1 MVAQKPGRWR
11 FLNTRFGNAFF
22 NMAVDEAVLC
32 AVTHGSVPPTLRIYG
47 WTPPAVS
54 FGYAQRIAR
63 EVDLD
68 RCRALGIDVVRRP
81 TGGRAVLH
89 WNELT
94 YSVVCPGSDPRLG
107 GALLEAYRKISA
119 GLVAGL
125 AHLGAHA
132 RFESR
137 RQPLPSPRGE
147 TVTLPCFSTAAQ
159 YEVTL
164 QGKKLIGSAQR
175 RIGPML
181 LQHGSLLIGPEHKRI
196 VDLLP
201 CGHED
206 VQVRFLR
213 ELDRGTTSLEEALG
227 RPVSFDEVADAVRT
241 GFREALGID
250 FVGASQTP
258 AEEADTE
265 RLMAEKYRT
274 DAWNLRDNDERRN
287 TPERH
292 GRPVR

>member
-1 MVAQKPGRWR
+1 MEAQKPDRWR

-63 EVDLD
+63 EVDID
-68 RCRALGIDVVRRP
+68 RCRALGIAVVRRP

-94 YSVVCPGSDPRLG
+94 YSVLCPGNDPRLG
-107 GALLEAYRKISA
+107 GGILESYRKIST

-137 RQPLPSPRGE
+137 RRPAPSPRGE
-147 TVTLPCFSTAAQ
+147 TVTLPCFSTTAQ
-159 YEVTL
+159 FEVTL

-201 CGHED
+201 CGRED
-206 VQVRFLR
+206 LHARFLR

-227 RPVSFDEVADAVRT
+227 RSVSFDEVTEAIRN
-241 GFREALGID
+241 GFREALGIN
-250 FVGASQTP
+250 FVEAPLTP
-258 AEEADTE
+258 AEGADAE

-274 DAWNLRDNDERRN
+274 DAWNLRDHDERRN
-287 TPERH
+287 TPERR
-292 GRPVR
+292 GRPA